1 MEVIPWVTSVSLSA
15 DVPMEPAGLTEAGT
29 QPEPPKG
36 FVPCQPPWGE
46 SLQARE
52 EKSLEL

>member
-1 MEVIPWVTSVSLSA
+1 MDVIPWVTSVSLSA
-15 DVPMEPAGLTEAGT
+15 DVPMGPAGLTEAGT

-36 FVPCQPPWGE
+36 LVPCQPPWGE